1 MESSPVT
8 LRELQGERGEMA
20 DLQRVFEAAPQYAQL
35 VTGAAPG
42 QADAQSTYSI
52 LPEGKS
58 YDDKLVLGVYLADQ
72 MIGCVDLI
80 RGYPDPSTAYLALL
94 LIAEPFQR
102 RGFGRAAYEQVEA
115 AILSCHSCNRVL
127 LAVVRT
133 NDQVIPFWRKLG
145 FSPTGETRPY
155 RYGSVVS
162 EHVFLVKPL
171 DVSGLQRTQ

>member
-1 MESSPVT
+1 MEPRHVT
-8 LRELQGERGEMA
+8 LRELNGERAEMA
-20 DLQRVFEAAPQYAQL
+20 DLQRVIEAAPRYAQL
-35 VTGAAPG
+35 VTGVPPG

-58 YDDKLVLGVYLADQ
+58 YDDKFVFGIYLDDR

-80 RGYPDPSTAYLALL
+80 RGYPNTSTAYLGLL

-102 RGFGRAAYEQVEA
+102 RRFGGAAYEQVEA
-115 AILSCHSCNRVL
+115 AILGWHSCNRVL

-133 NDQVIPFWRKLG
+133 NGQVIPFWQKLG
-145 FSPTGETRPY
+145 FSPTGETKPY

-162 EHVFLVKPL
+162 EHVFLAKAL
-171 DVSGLQRTQ
+171 DA